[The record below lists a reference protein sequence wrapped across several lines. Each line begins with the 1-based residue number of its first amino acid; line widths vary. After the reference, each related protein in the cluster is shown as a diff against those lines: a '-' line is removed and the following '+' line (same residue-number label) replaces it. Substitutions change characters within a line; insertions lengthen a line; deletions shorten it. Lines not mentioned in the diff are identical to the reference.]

1 MSKKIKKKSNL
12 KIIVLGLVALS
23 LIIGSV
29 VVFAPTE
36 GAGPTYF
43 RFTIPKNA
51 DGTPVSYSPGWFGK
65 SDKCPQNVTVL
76 LYNDKEG
83 YGIAYTTDKFIT
95 KEATA
100 ITSSTADST
109 VLSVKDGPGVYKGQK
124 LAERWLPEIQIET
137 KDVIVKDGV
146 IYDKTKLSEQEA
158 GGQIEQRKAIYCP
171 VCGEFIQWADDKV
184 TDSRQVLV
192 CPKGH
197 KSVTATY
204 EKVEALA
211 K

>member
-1 MSKKIKKKSNL
+1 MSKQKKKRMNL
-12 KIIVLGLVALS
+12 KIIVLGVVALS

-29 VVFAPTE
+29 LWFIPTE

-43 RFTIPKNA
+43 RFTIPKNP
-51 DGTPVSYSPGWFGK
+51 DGTPIAYSPGWFGR

-83 YGIAYTTDKFIT
+83 YGIAYTSDKFIC

-100 ITSSTADST
+100 ITSSVADST
-109 VLSVKDGPGVYKGQK
+109 VLSAKDGVGVYKGQK
-124 LAERWLPEIQIET
+124 LAERWLPEIRIES
-137 KDVIVKDGV
+137 KEVIVKEGV
-146 IYDKTKLSEQEA
+146 VYDMGKVLEQDA
-158 GGQIEQRKAIYCP
+158 IGQIEQGKAIYCP
-171 VCGEFIQWADDKV
+171 VCGEFIQWADEK
-184 TDSRQVLV
+184 TMSSRQVLV

-197 KSVTATY
+197 KSVTMTY
-204 EKVEALA
+204 EQVESA

>member
-1 MSKKIKKKSNL
+1 MSKKKIIKKRFNVR
-12 KIIVLGLVALS
+12 IIVMGVVALS

-29 VVFAPTE
+29 AWFAPTQ

-83 YGIAYTTDKFIT
+83 YGIAYTADKFIT

-100 ITSSTADST
+100 ITSSVADST
-109 VLSVKDGPGVYKGQK
+109 VLSAVDGAGVYKGQK
-124 LAERWLPEIQIET
+124 LAERWLPEIRIES
-137 KDVIVKDGV
+137 KDVTVKEGIVTLA
-146 IYDKTKLSEQEA
+146 TKEDV
-158 GGQIEQRKAIYCP
+158 GQIEQRLAIYCP
-171 VCGEFIQWADDKV
+171 VCGEFIQWTDDKV